1 MNYFEAEEYISKLNV
16 FGWMPGLDRIKR
28 LLDLLENPEKKVN
41 FIHVGGTNGKGST
54 SSSAKSILV
63 QAGYKTGLFIS
74 PHLHHYL
81 ERIQIDGIPIPMEKF
96 AEILTKILA
105 KISIMLLQGFEQ
117 PTEFEVCTAVAFQY
131 FYEEKVDIAVIE
143 VGLGGAIDS
152 TNVIL
157 PLVSILTNVSLDHMD
172 YLGETEEEIAQVKA
186 GIIKPKTPVITTE
199 TSKEILQIFQKRA
212 DENGSI
218 LYSIGRDILVK
229 KESCDIYGTIFS
241 YQFKNKSFLRLKTPL
256 LGAHQVM
263 NSSLAITA
271 CLLLKEDG
279 FLISDED
286 IYQGLADTFWP
297 GRLEILSNYP
307 NVLLDAAHNL
317 DGAKK
322 LAAALHEVF
331 HIGKCVFIIGM
342 LADKQR
348 EKVLGILGNYARKII
363 VTKPNSPRAGDWL
376 ALATEA
382 KKYTD
387 DVIAYEDINVAVE
400 QGLKSCKE
408 DEMLCIT
415 GSIYMISEA
424 RTYLMNR

>member
-16 FGWMPGLDRIKR
+16 FGWMPGLDRIKK
-28 LLDLLENPEKKVN
+28 LLDLLDNPEKKIK

-54 SSSAKSILV
+54 SASIKSILV
-63 QAGYKTGLFIS
+63 QAGYKTGLFTS

-81 ERIQIDGIPIPMEKF
+81 ERIQINGVPIPMENF
-96 AEILTKILA
+96 AKILTKIFA
-105 KISIMLLQGFEQ
+105 KISIMLSEGFEQ

-131 FYEEKVDIAVIE
+131 FYEEEVDIAVIE

-157 PLVSILTNVSLDHMD
+157 PLVSVLTNVSLDHMD
-172 YLGETEEEIAQVKA
+172 YLGNTKEEIARVKA
-186 GIIKPKTPVITTE
+186 GIIKPKIPIVTAE
-199 TSKEILQIFQKRA
+199 ASAEIVKIFQQRA
-212 DENGSI
+212 DENCSV
-218 LYSIGRDILVK
+218 LYSIGRDFIVK
-229 KESCDIYGTIFS
+229 KETCDIHGTVFS
-241 YQFKNKSFLRLKTPL
+241 YQFNHKLFTGIKTPL

-271 CLLLKEDG
+271 CLLLKEVG
-279 FLISDED
+279 FIISDEN
-286 IYQGLADTFWP
+286 IYQGLANTFWP

-322 LAAALHEVF
+322 LAAALHDVF
-331 HIGKCVFIIGM
+331 HIKKCVFVIGM

-348 EKVLGILGNYARKII
+348 EKVLEILGSFARKII
-363 VTKPNSPRAGDWL
+363 ITKPNSPRAGDWF

-387 DVIAYEDINVAVE
+387 DVMAYEDINTAVE
-400 QGLKSCKE
+400 LGLKSCE
-408 DEMLCIT
+408 NDELLCIT
-415 GSIYMISEA
+415 GSIYMIAEA
-424 RTYLMNR
+424 RTYLLSR